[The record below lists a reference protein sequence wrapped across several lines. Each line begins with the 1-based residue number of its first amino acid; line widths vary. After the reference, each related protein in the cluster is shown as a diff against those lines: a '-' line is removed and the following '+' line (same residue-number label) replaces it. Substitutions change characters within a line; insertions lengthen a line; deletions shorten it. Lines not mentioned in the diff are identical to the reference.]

1 VDGPIGLTLMVATL
15 TFSVLFVYVASERYR
30 LRKQEDEV
38 TALRRAISLQP
49 SRTPSSSFNTAE
61 SISSAPAGGA

>member
-1 VDGPIGLTLMVATL
+1 MVATL
-15 TFSVLFVYVASERYR
+15 TFSVLFVYIASERYR

-49 SRTPSSSFNTAE
+49 SRTPSSSMDNAE
-61 SISSAPAGGA
+61 TISSVPTLEALK